1 MPTWLE
7 NLLPILIL
15 LTVVVVVVARLP
27 KQELGH
33 SAAFKQRR
41 VMNWLPVGLAYAFMY
56 MARYNLTAY
65 KNAVGM
71 TNADYGTIDEWG
83 SIVYGLAFLLNG
95 PLADRFG
102 GRTTMMVGIAGSA
115 VMNGVM
121 GYLALDG
128 WQHDEGRTFGY
139 AYAANMYFQSFG
151 AVSIVKVNASWFH
164 LRERGTFGGIF
175 GILISLGLYFAYD
188 WTRKIAEMW
197 GVAAPKNAPAIDPS
211 IAADHWVFW
220 VPALILLVMGTAVAL
235 LVRDTPGHAGHADFD
250 TGDAGSDHKG
260 PARGLLTLLK
270 LMLTNPVI
278 LTITAIEFCSGF
290 LRNAVMK
297 WHPVYAKAIGSD
309 DLFVASNWG
318 MLLCCAGILGGVF
331 AGTISDVLFHSRRG
345 PVSAILYGG
354 MVLGASGLF
363 FLLGTPA
370 LGWMVL
376 FMSLCVI
383 GVHGMLSGTAS
394 MDFGGKKNV
403 GIVVGIIDGFVYLG
417 TALQAAVLKRILP
430 EGDAAAIADNWWTW
444 PAAMLPAAIVGLA
457 LSFVVW
463 NARARVER
471 PKVAEPKVAGAAG

>member
-1 MPTWLE
+1 MPLWFE
-7 NLLPILIL
+7 KVLPILVL
-15 LTVVVVVVARLP
+15 LAVVSIVVARLP
-27 KQELGH
+27 KVELGH

-41 VMNWLPVGLAYAFMY
+41 VLNWLPVGLAYAFLY

-71 TNADYGTIDEWG
+71 SNADYGTIDEWG
-83 SIVYGLAFLLNG
+83 SITYGVAFLLNG

-102 GRTTMMVGIAGSA
+102 GRATMIVAMVGSA
-115 VMNGVM
+115 AMNLTM

-128 WQHDEGRTFGY
+128 WQDGEGRTFGL

-188 WTRKIAEMW
+188 WTRMIAEW
-197 GVAAPKNAPAIDPS
+197 SGVEAPKGAARIDPA

-220 VPALILLVMGTAVAL
+220 IPAAILGVFVLGVIA
-235 LVRDTPGHAGHADFD
+235 LVRDTPGQAGHADFD
-250 TGDAGSDHKG
+250 TGDAGSGDGGQRIGAFVIAK
-260 PARGLLTLLK
+260 R
-270 LMLTNPVI
+270 MLTNPAI

-297 WHPVYAKAIGSD
+297 WHPIYAKALDMGD
-309 DLFVASNWG
+309 AFVASNWG
-318 MLLCCAGILGGVF
+318 MLLCCAGIMGGVF
-331 AGTISDVLFHSRRG
+331 AGTISDNLFQSRRG
-345 PVSAILYGG
+345 PVSAILYSG
-354 MVLGASGLF
+354 MVLGSGGLF

-370 LGWMVL
+370 LGWLVI
-376 FMSLCVI
+376 FMSLCII

-403 GIVVGIIDGFVYLG
+403 GVVVGIIDGFVYLG
-417 TALQAAVLKRILP
+417 TAAQAAVLKRVLP
-430 EGDAAAIADNWWTW
+430 DGDAAAIAENWWTW
-444 PAAMLPAAIVGLA
+444 PAAMVPVAVVGLL
-457 LSFVVW
+457 LSMRVW
-463 NARARVER
+463 NATAQKQQ
-471 PKVAEPKVAGAAG
+471 PKVIAKAG